1 MSLRNLKAMDVFAAG
16 CILAELF
23 TSSSTLEPRQSA
35 GSGSLPPVGP
45 RGCASAWRRSA
56 AAWRARPP
64 SHTHGMRTARAPHA
78 CRYTDQLLCT
88 RRRWGFGRA
97 PPEPA
102 CFMNSLVA
110 GSFQVRDTYEEQ
122 LARKRKFVFDALRE
136 LPAKLKAEMRGVR

>member
-1 MSLRNLKAMDVFAAG
+1 
-16 CILAELF
+16 
-23 TSSSTLEPRQSA
+23 
-35 GSGSLPPVGP
+35 
-45 RGCASAWRRSA
+45 
-56 AAWRARPP
+56 
-64 SHTHGMRTARAPHA
+64 MRTARAPHA

-122 LARKRKFVFDALRE
+122 LAQGLMQMADVHCACGVQVGYKFCGDRTPTKRNLNQVGR
-136 LPAKLKAEMRGVR
+136 